1 MWLGWKSGV
10 ALSRPFFK
18 KKKKMWEGV
27 KYKHTTMAKG
37 NYQND

>member
-18 KKKKMWEGV
+18 KKMWEGV
-27 KYKHTTMAKG
+27 KYKHTTMAQG